1 MISAALSTLLVLSA
15 SYAPAALGQ
24 TAANTTTS
32 SSSTAS
38 TSSALGLASDL
49 SSGCQAAAGGLLT
62 SDFGA
67 CSNIVGLVSVIG
79 ASGSILT
86 PLTNWVSGV
95 CSATPCTTD
104 TLKQANQTVS
114 TGCSSDIQKNSV
126 IAVALQTIV
135 SNYNGARDMLCTQ
148 YTANSTFC
156 VPSILG
162 NIQTASGSNITIN
175 EIVSLVSGNV
185 TPAGK
190 AFANVPSGT
199 YCNDCGHA
207 LATQSAAFL
216 AAANGGNSTTNSSAT
231 SAISTTCG
239 ASFADG
245 KIPST
250 VRIAGQS
257 AAKKNSSGVRI
268 AGSLVLAVPVALA
281 SFSLALFV

>member
-86 PLTNWVSGV
+86 PLTVSFPSLQLYISSKSPRTDFLSLSFQNWVSGV

-135 SNYNGARDMLCTQ
+135 SNYNGAR
-148 YTANSTFC
+148 
-156 VPSILG
+156 
-162 NIQTASGSNITIN
+162 
-175 EIVSLVSGNV
+175 
-185 TPAGK
+185 
-190 AFANVPSGT
+190 
-199 YCNDCGHA
+199 
-207 LATQSAAFL
+207 
-216 AAANGGNSTTNSSAT
+216 
-231 SAISTTCG
+231 
-239 ASFADG
+239 
-245 KIPST
+245 
-250 VRIAGQS
+250 
-257 AAKKNSSGVRI
+257 
-268 AGSLVLAVPVALA
+268 
-281 SFSLALFV
+281 